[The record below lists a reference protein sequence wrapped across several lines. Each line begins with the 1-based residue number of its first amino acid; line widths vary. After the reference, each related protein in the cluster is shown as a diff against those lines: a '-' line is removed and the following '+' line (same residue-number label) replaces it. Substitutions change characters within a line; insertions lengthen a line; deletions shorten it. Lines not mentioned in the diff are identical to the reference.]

1 MSLKLNDNW
10 DEMTEEMECRWR
22 LDVCRDGL
30 SVDMS
35 RWWKWNIRKQNLPGF
50 TVSTDRNIVE

>member
-1 MSLKLNDNW
+1 
-10 DEMTEEMECRWR
+10 MTEEMECRWR